1 MIKSILSKITS
12 IAYDKLLHF
21 IAGILVA
28 MFFSLLFPITESFC
42 FVFSIVAGIGKD
54 LYDKLDYGR
63 FDWWYVLATGLGG
76 LLVQIWIWL

>member
-1 MIKSILSKITS
+1 MIKIILSKITS
-12 IAYDKLLHF
+12 IPYDKLLHF

-28 MFFSLLFPITESFC
+28 MLFSLLFPITESFC

-63 FDWWYVLATGLGG
+63 FDW
-76 LLVQIWIWL
+76 